1 MRLNRSYLFY
11 DLEPVSDNSGYH
23 LSGGKSLTSGARW
36 YKDKL
41 IEMFGKVDFGQP
53 QETLVPC
60 LQVKITTIFPRNVY
74 GWVKSLKL
82 KSKDP
87 SNYNKFIQD
96 AFATYSGLDDKHAI
110 TTIATKTFWDRELP
124 GILVEIYDQCDC
136 WIQFTP
142 EMEKQYESRST
153 FP

>member
-60 LQVKITTIFPRNVY
+60 LQVRVTSIFPKDQY
-74 GWVKSLKL
+74 GWKSGKL
-82 KSKDP
+82 KAKDP
-87 SNYNKFIQD
+87 PNYNKFIQD
-96 AFATYSGLDDKHAI
+96 AFADYIGVDDKNAI
-110 TTIATKTFWDRELP
+110 TTIATKAYWDRELP
-124 GILVEIYDQCDC
+124 GILVEVFDQCEC
-136 WIQFTP
+136 WIRFTE
-142 EMEKQYESRST
+142 EMEKLHESRST